1 MSDLQ
6 WCTTCD
12 KAIQAYSNS
21 LYCSE
26 ECLRQ
31 DAINHHPMLGYD
43 FAEFKDFPRRSSMS
57 PSMVSLS
64 PTLSTTS
71 TMSSVSPTLSPLP
84 STFAL
89 HRPQPTTATS
99 YVSSSSLSDDILH
112 LDDPTL
118 RSKNP
123 STKLFSSSHAT
134 LVDPSANKPSDLFF
148 V

>member
-1 MSDLQ
+1 MSNLQ

-31 DAINHHPMLGYD
+31 DAINHHPLLGYD
-43 FAEFKDFPRRSSMS
+43 FPEFKDFPRRSSLS
-57 PSMVSLS
+57 PSMISLS
-64 PTLSTTS
+64 PALSTTS

-89 HRPQPTTATS
+89 HQPSSSHHQRQSSTGSTT
-99 YVSSSSLSDDILH
+99 YPSSLSDDIFH
-112 LDDPTL
+112 LESAVN
-118 RSKNP
+118 SKTTRNTMHP
-123 STKLFSSSHAT
+123 I
-134 LVDPSANKPSDLFF
+134 PPPI
-148 V
+148 

>member
-31 DAINHHPMLGYD
+31 DAISHHPMLGYD
-43 FAEFKDFPRRSSMS
+43 FAEFKDFPRRSSLS
-57 PSMVSLS
+57 PSMISLS
-64 PTLSTTS
+64 PALSSTS

-84 STFAL
+84 STYAL
-89 HRPQPTTATS
+89 HHSSNGTTINPAAPAL
-99 YVSSSSLSDDILH
+99 YPSSLSDDVLH
-112 LDDPTL
+112 LDSTFKT
-118 RSKNP
+118 SQP
-123 STKLFSSSHAT
+123 SSNHHPRQRKRIS
-134 LVDPSANKPSDLFF
+134 F

>member
-31 DAINHHPMLGYD
+31 DAISHHPMLGYD
-43 FAEFKDFPRRSSMS
+43 FADLKDFPRRRSSLS
-57 PSMVSLS
+57 PSMISLS
-64 PTLSTTS
+64 PALSSTS

-84 STFAL
+84 STYSTNG
-89 HRPQPTTATS
+89 PTTTLL
-99 YVSSSSLSDDILH
+99 YSSSLSDDVLH
-112 LDDPTL
+112 LD
-118 RSKNP
+118 
-123 STKLFSSSHAT
+123 STIKSTGQQPKRLPFA
-134 LVDPSANKPSDLFF
+134 
-148 V
+148 

>member
-43 FAEFKDFPRRSSMS
+43 FADFKDFPRRRPSLS
-57 PSMVSLS
+57 PSMISLS
-64 PTLSTTS
+64 PALSTTS
-71 TMSSVSPTLSPLP
+71 TMSSVS
-84 STFAL
+84 
-89 HRPQPTTATS
+89 
-99 YVSSSSLSDDILH
+99 
-112 LDDPTL
+112 
-118 RSKNP
+118 
-123 STKLFSSSHAT
+123 
-134 LVDPSANKPSDLFF
+134 
-148 V
+148 